1 MSARGPTSRYQGST
15 FERTSGPHRASKSR
29 GSRISPSAELGWM
42 RSFRVGVT
50 TIRGEAERLVGTR
63 RRGAEEEI
71 HRRRPRRRTRD
82 AKRAKPRW
90 RARVGFSV
98 RGEPANVE
106 TDQSRSRNRRNRSV
120 QSTRVAD
127 LRVRPRVPRVCVA
140 LLSPARAACGLD
152 QGDADSLAPPP
163 QQQRGRCA

>member
-29 GSRISPSAELGWM
+29 GSRISPSAELGWT

-71 HRRRPRRRTRD
+71 PPPPPPPPNSRCEARE
-82 AKRAKPRW
+82 ASMA
-90 RARVGFSV
+90 RARRFLGE
-98 RGEPANVE
+98 GEPANVE